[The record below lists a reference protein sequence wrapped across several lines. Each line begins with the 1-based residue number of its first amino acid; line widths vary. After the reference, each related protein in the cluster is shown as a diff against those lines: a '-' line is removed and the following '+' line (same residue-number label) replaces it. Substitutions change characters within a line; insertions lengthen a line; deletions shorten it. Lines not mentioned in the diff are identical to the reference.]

1 MEFRKMVTITRCTRQ
16 QKRHWKKKKC
26 NGFLWLLIPEF
37 SVFPSFVQWIYQI
50 LCWKKKKKEWKF
62 NLQKFFQK
70 LFSHVSWH
78 GIKQHINIQSTIFNT
93 TNVPAPVPNR
103 DWIGML
109 FTTFCASGSQS
120 AGQPSPLPNQPAASA
135 SPGQSSE
142 MQINNAVQACL
153 Y

>member
-1 MEFRKMVTITRCTRQ
+1 MSGNSTYNI
-16 QKRHWKKKKC
+16 
-26 NGFLWLLIPEF
+26 
-37 SVFPSFVQWIYQI
+37 
-50 LCWKKKKKEWKF
+50 
-62 NLQKFFQK
+62 FFQK

-93 TNVPAPVPNR
+93 TNVPAPVPNP
-103 DWIGML
+103 DGMGCCL
-109 FTTFCASGSQS
+109 PLSVPVGLKVQW
-120 AGQPSPLPNQPAASA
+120 PPPLPHQSAASA